1 MKSTY
6 GFGTRAV
13 HAGHLEHEEGAAVT
27 PIFQT
32 SAFSF
37 SSSGEAFKKF
47 QLGEGYV
54 YTRYGNPTVRS
65 VEEKIAA
72 LEEAE
77 DAILCSSGMS
87 AILIALLNF
96 LKAGDHL
103 ISEESIYGGTYT
115 LFKEILPRFGIEV
128 TFTDTLNHEKLRGA
142 LQPETKVL
150 YLESPGNPL
159 LKVLPLSKLA
169 SFAKENNLITIVD
182 STFATPYF
190 QLPLKWGCD
199 LVVHSATKFLGG
211 HGDLT
216 AGVIVGSKS
225 FLDPMRKVFHRQ
237 IGAILSPWE
246 AFLLGRG
253 LMTLPLRME
262 KSAQNA
268 MYLAERLSLRPEVKT
283 VFYPGLSS
291 FPQYDIAC
299 SQMKGF
305 GAVLAFELK
314 GGYEAAVRF
323 QDSLKLILR
332 AASLGDVQSLITH
345 PASTS
350 HRMLS
355 LEERIKR
362 GISDGLVRLSVGIE
376 DPEDLWLDIEQAL
389 NNLGQ

>member
-6 GFGTRAV
+6 GFATRSV
-13 HAGHLEHEEGAAVT
+13 HAGHLEQEKGATVI

-32 SAFSF
+32 AAFSF
-37 SSSGEAFKKF
+37 SSSEEAFKKF

-72 LEEAE
+72 LEEGE

-128 TFTDTLNHEKLRGA
+128 TFTDTLNFEKLRGA

-169 SFAKENNLITIVD
+169 SFAKENNLISIVD

-190 QLPLKWGCD
+190 QLPLKLGCD

-216 AGVIVGSKS
+216 AGVIVGSRS
-225 FLDPMRKVFHRQ
+225 LLDSMRKVFHRQ

-253 LMTLPLRME
+253 LLTLPLRME

-268 MYLAERLSLRPEVKT
+268 MYLAEKLSLRPEVKT
-283 VFYPGLSS
+283 VFYPGLPS
-291 FPQYDIAC
+291 FPQ
-299 SQMKGF
+299 
-305 GAVLAFELK
+305 
-314 GGYEAAVRF
+314 
-323 QDSLKLILR
+323 
-332 AASLGDVQSLITH
+332 
-345 PASTS
+345 
-350 HRMLS
+350 
-355 LEERIKR
+355 
-362 GISDGLVRLSVGIE
+362 
-376 DPEDLWLDIEQAL
+376 
-389 NNLGQ
+389 

>member
-1 MKSTY
+1 MKSNY
-6 GFGTRAV
+6 GFATRAV
-13 HAGHLEHEEGAAVT
+13 HAGHLKEEKGATAT

-32 SAFSF
+32 AAFSF
-37 SSSGEAFKKF
+37 ASSEEAFKKF

-77 DAILCSSGMS
+77 DAILCSSGMA
-87 AILIALLNF
+87 AILIALLSF
-96 LKAGDHL
+96 LKSGDRL

-115 LFKEILPRFGIEV
+115 LFKEIMPRFGIEV
-128 TFTDTLNHEKLRGA
+128 TFIDTLNNEKLEEAIKPG
-142 LQPETKVL
+142 TKVL

-159 LKVLPLSKLA
+159 LKVLPLSRLA
-169 SFAKENNLITIVD
+169 NFAKENNLITIVD

-190 QLPLKWGCD
+190 QTPLKLGCD
-199 LVVHSATKFLGG
+199 LVIHSATKFLGG

-216 AGVIVGSKS
+216 AGVIAGSNS
-225 FLDPMRKVFHRQ
+225 LLDPMRRIFHRQ

-253 LMTLPLRME
+253 LLTLPLRME

-268 MYLAERLSLRPEVKT
+268 MYLAEKLSSRPEVNA
-283 VFYPGLSS
+283 VYYPGLPT
-291 FPQYDIAC
+291 FPQYEIAR

-314 GGYEAAVRF
+314 GGYQAAVRF
-323 QDSLKLILR
+323 QDSLKLIQR
-332 AASLGDVQSLITH
+332 VASLGDVQSLITH

-355 LEERIKR
+355 PEERLRR
-362 GISDGLVRLSVGIE
+362 GITDGLVRLSVGIE
-376 DPEDLWLDIEQAL
+376 DALDLWNDIEQAL
-389 NNLGQ
+389 EGLS

>member
-1 MKSTY
+1 MRSNF
-6 GFGTRAV
+6 GFATRAV
-13 HAGHLEHEEGAAVT
+13 HAGHLKGEEGATVT

-32 SAFSF
+32 AAFSF
-37 SSSGEAFKKF
+37 ASSDEAFRRF

-65 VEEKIAA
+65 VEEKIAS

-87 AILIALLNF
+87 AILVALLSL
-96 LKAGDHL
+96 LKSGDHI
-103 ISEESIYGGTYT
+103 ISEESIYGGTYA
-115 LFKEILPRFGIEV
+115 LFQEILPRMGIEV
-128 TFTDTLNHEKLRGA
+128 CFTDTLNEGKMKELLR
-142 LQPETKVL
+142 PKTRVL
-150 YLESPGNPL
+150 FLESPGNPL

-169 SFAKENNLITIVD
+169 NFARENNLITIVD

-190 QLPLKWGCD
+190 QTPLKLGCD

-216 AGVIVGSKS
+216 AGVIAGSKA
-225 FLDPMRKVFHRQ
+225 LLEPMRKTFHRQ
-237 IGAILSPWE
+237 MGTILSPWE

-253 LMTLPLRME
+253 ILTLPLRME

-268 MYLAERLSLRPEVKT
+268 MYLAEKLSSRPEVNA
-283 VFYPGLSS
+283 VYYPGLPT
-291 FPQYDIAC
+291 FPQYQISR
-299 SQMKGF
+299 SQMRGF

-314 GGYEAAVRF
+314 GGYQAAVRF

-332 AASLGDVQSLITH
+332 VASLGDVQSLITH

-355 LEERIKR
+355 PEERLRR
-362 GISDGLVRLSVGIE
+362 GITDGLVRLSVGIE
-376 DPEDLWLDIEQAL
+376 DAHDLWNDIEQAL
-389 NNLGQ
+389 DGLS